1 LRAVFDMVDAVKAWE
16 TDRRLEGA
24 ALFEQTCEALDK
36 AQPAGDAPA
45 YRLANRANDS
55 VNTS

>member
-16 TDRRLEGA
+16 TDRGLEGA